1 MTDIDALKIRIIESI
16 TESDED
22 RKLKVREIEKIRTKL
37 ELLAR
42 KENIDF
48 EVFVG
53 GSIAKG
59 TDIKGS
65 DADIF
70 LLFKEPF
77 DPGKILSLLRREF
90 PDGVE
95 EYTQHPYITVPVNNF
110 KIDLVPGYKASS
122 SKDLKT
128 AVDRTPMHVEFVK
141 RNFDEK
147 MKNEARILKQFMKG
161 IGVYGA
167 ESSVRGMS
175 GYIAELLIYHFAT
188 FENVILESR
197 KWRIPVRVGKSSE
210 KFDGASMVV
219 IDPVDP
225 ERNAAAN
232 VSIENVATFI
242 LASKCFAWDRWS
254 DFLFPEVRRFSIPE
268 EAVAISFGC
277 GKCNPEV
284 ILPNLR
290 RFSEILSRELE
301 AAGFKILYSSVF
313 LEKEG
318 YVVVIPEASV
328 LGESMLHEGPPVT
341 NRNVLSFL
349 ERWGSGTKFGMPF
362 IRGDRVMVLKERK
375 VRDIRE
381 AMAEI
386 IPKIKL
392 SKDIRNKIIIIS
404 GDDLKKIPEVVRE
417 RVVTPSLG
425 SWIPCG
431 SGGNIESDDPEPN
444 EG

>member
-1 MTDIDALKIRIIESI
+1 MTVIDTLKSKIIESI

-22 RKLKVREIEKIRTKL
+22 RKSKIREIEKIRAKL
-37 ELLAR
+37 ELLA
-42 KENIDF
+42 KEENIDF

-90 PDGVE
+90 PNGVE

-141 RNFDEK
+141 KNFDEK

-167 ESSVRGMS
+167 ESSIRGMS
-175 GYIAELLIYHFAT
+175 GYVAELLIYHFGT
-188 FENVILESR
+188 FENVILEAK

-210 KFDGASMVV
+210 KFNGASMVV
-219 IDPVDP
+219 VDPIDPD
-225 ERNAAAN
+225 RNAAAN

-242 LASKCFAWDRWS
+242 LASKCFTWDRWS
-254 DFLFPEVRRFSIPE
+254 DFLFPETKKFSIPE
-268 EAVAISFGC
+268 EAVAIRFGC
-277 GKCNPEV
+277 SKCNPEV

-290 RFSEILSRELE
+290 RFSEILSGELE
-301 AAGFKILYSSVF
+301 ALGFRIIYSSVF

-318 YVVVIPEASV
+318 YIVLIPEASV

-341 NRNVLSFL
+341 NRNVFSFL
-349 ERWGSGTKFGMPF
+349 QKWNSGTKFGMPF

-375 VRDIRE
+375 FRDIRE
-381 AMAEI
+381 AMVEI
-386 IPKIKL
+386 IPKIKI
-392 SKDIRNKIIIIS
+392 SKDVNNEIVIIS
-404 GDDLKKIPEVVRE
+404 GDDLKKIPDIIRE

-431 SGGNIESDDPEPN
+431 SGRDIERNDPEPD
-444 EG
+444 E